1 MDGKDRL
8 RAIVFSAI
16 PLHESSTARSLWP
29 MHVIA
34 VASQKGGAGK
44 STFAVNLAVLADS
57 ESAPS
62 LLIDMDEQ
70 GSLSVWQSLR
80 KSPTPVVVP
89 SRPDELAEVLDTAR
103 RDGRIKW
110 AFLDAPPLS
119 NESVALMM
127 RAASLVLIPARP
139 SVFDLSAITATVA
152 MAHELQRPFFVA
164 LNAVPPRRGL
174 TEMPDVINA
183 RRAIRNMNAP
193 LWKGAISQRT
203 ALAQALASGQSA
215 SEFNP
220 GGIAAQEF
228 RALWADVSRVTEAM
242 GKHAAAFA

>member
-1 MDGKDRL
+1 
-8 RAIVFSAI
+8 
-16 PLHESSTARSLWP
+16 

-44 STFAVNLAVLADS
+44 STFAVNLAVLADA

-70 GSLSVWQSLR
+70 GSLSVWQGLR
-80 KSPTPVVVP
+80 KTPTPLVVP
-89 SRPDELAEVLDTAR
+89 SRPEELAEVLDTAR

-110 AFLDAPPLS
+110 VFLDAPPLS

-139 SVFDLSAITATVA
+139 SIFDLSAIAATIA
-152 MAHELQRPFFVA
+152 MARELQRPFFVA
-164 LNAVPPRRGL
+164 LNAVPPRRGI
-174 TEMPDVINA
+174 TEMPDVISA
-183 RRAIRNMNAP
+183 RRAIRKMNAP
-193 LWKGAISQRT
+193 LWRGAISQRT
-203 ALAQALASGQSA
+203 ALAQALATGQAA

-228 RALWADVSRVTEAM
+228 RSLWADVTRVAAAM
-242 GKHAAAFA
+242 GGSAAAQA

>member
-1 MDGKDRL
+1 
-8 RAIVFSAI
+8 
-16 PLHESSTARSLWP
+16 

-44 STFAVNLAVLADS
+44 STFAVNLAVLADQE
-57 ESAPS
+57 ESPS

-70 GSLSVWQSLR
+70 GSLSVWQGLR
-80 KSPTPVVVP
+80 KAPTPLVVP
-89 SRPDELAEVLDTAR
+89 SRPEELAEVLDTAR
-103 RDGRIKW
+103 RDGRVKW

-139 SVFDLSAITATVA
+139 SIFDLSAIAATIG

-164 LNAVPPRRGL
+164 LNAVPPRRGI
-174 TEMPDVINA
+174 TEMPDVISA
-183 RRAIRNMNAP
+183 RRAIRKMNAP

-203 ALAQALASGQSA
+203 ALAQALASGQAA

-228 RALWADVSRVTEAM
+228 RSLWADVSRVAAAM
-242 GKHAAAFA
+242 GEAAAAQA